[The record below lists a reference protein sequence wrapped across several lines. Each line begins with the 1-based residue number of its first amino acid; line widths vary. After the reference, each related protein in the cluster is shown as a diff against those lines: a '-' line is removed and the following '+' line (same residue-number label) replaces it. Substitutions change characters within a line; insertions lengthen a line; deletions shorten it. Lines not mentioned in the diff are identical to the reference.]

1 MSNKTSVKSTA
12 LEQRVSLGQDG
23 LGPWLMQI
31 ITRYG
36 LLLLC
41 IALVI
46 VFSLTTPS
54 FASMLTVQAILS
66 SKAKIALLALAATIP
81 MIVGKNRPERR
92 FRYRA
97 VAHPGDHLAG
107 GIWLLLADGG
117 ADRAGHFRAIRPA

>member
-41 IALVI
+41 IALAGYAQRRRLLNQKAVQR
-46 VFSLTTPS
+46 SQA
-54 FASMLTVQAILS
+54 ASADNNNQKAIN
-66 SKAKIALLALAATIP
+66 P
-81 MIVGKNRPERR
+81 
-92 FRYRA
+92 
-97 VAHPGDHLAG
+97 
-107 GIWLLLADGG
+107 
-117 ADRAGHFRAIRPA
+117 